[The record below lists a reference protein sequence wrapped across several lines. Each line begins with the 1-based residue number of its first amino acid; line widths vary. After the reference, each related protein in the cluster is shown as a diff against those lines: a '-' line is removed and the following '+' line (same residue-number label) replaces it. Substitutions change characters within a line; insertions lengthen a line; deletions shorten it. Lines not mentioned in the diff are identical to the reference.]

1 MDDPYSDLVNSDEI
15 AERLDIR
22 HRASINTMLARG
34 TDGFPPPVV
43 DKGKCRLWSWKQV
56 RQWAIKTGRLED

>member
-1 MDDPYSDLVNSDEI
+1 MDDPYSDLVSSEDI

-34 TDGFPPPVV
+34 TDGFPAPVV
-43 DKGKCRLWSWKQV
+43 DKGKCRLWRWTQV
-56 RQWAIKTGRLED
+56 REWAVRTGRLEA